1 MIKNTMTA
9 KRVLAAFMLAF
20 VFGLAR
26 QAFAV
31 AVFETQNNATD
42 EAKVFVFGAPV
53 DEGEIQTANLGSAES
68 CADGRF
74 AFRAGTVNVKAG
86 GYVRVNGNETG
97 VIEATGNWL
106 GANAGVATLNIDGGT
121 FWMDVSG
128 ASNTG
133 AGVLRVAVNGGANT
147 ARLNLNGGVLRI
159 DNYLHIGGTQW
170 NSTAACAKDGEVNI
184 RGGTAKIAT
193 LNLGASGDKGAAAS
207 VGGFAHATLNLAGG
221 ILEVAK
227 FNFNAGH
234 SQLFTW
240 GAGTVKATAAN
251 VFSATTPASG
261 CTRTVN
267 VTGNPAVFDTGSF
280 AQTIPAAIANGTGTL
295 KLTGGNTVTLSAAP
309 SFGLWLD
316 GTTLVPAGGALS
328 VPASGTFAFSGDAT
342 VDGSL
347 VLGSGARIVYH
358 VDDFLQRTAGT
369 LTATGGFTLPQGVE
383 NVLDLVTVSGGA
395 AVYEKSL
402 SADGKTITVSRS
414 GGSDFTWNG
423 GTAANWGD
431 HDVWMSGG
439 AAASWADGNHA
450 LFATPNA
457 TVTLGGN
464 DVSAASVAFNS
475 DTVVNGTSSLA
486 APVVYVASGAS
497 ATVGAQTSGT
507 LEKVGGGALTLGSS
521 RTAATTLTEGTL
533 VMGNG
538 TSLDWSNF
546 VFGTDATRPVTLCL
560 EPTAT
565 LANIPNSG
573 TWIIGSVENGSTTVH
588 KKGGDWTLPTGAYVA
603 IGRVAGAKVAIYH
616 EGGTWTLNDYL
627 TIGSGASAQYHAESV
642 YFEISGGTVR
652 NLYNS
657 ENLSRTII
665 GGYGEATCVV
675 TNTGSLVTRGHLTL
689 GYNTGSVGKLKVVGG
704 GTATIGRILRFG
716 CGDSGGSGTLEVSDG
731 GTVNVGDG
739 LHFECNVN
747 GKVVGGGTVTGDK
760 IRFGHGCS
768 GGSGTFEVSGGGV
781 VNVGEVI
788 FDSTNRA
795 AFTVI
800 SLKSGGILSTQR
812 AYLYKD
818 NMGRAKL
825 SFDGGTFR
833 KSSADGNIVPVNG
846 NAKTIDLEIGAN
858 GGTID
863 NNGLSIVIPRT
874 ITGTGGLRLTG
885 SGKTTISVNQS
896 YAGATTVASNT
907 TLSVTNGCTF
917 AGAVSLEN
925 GSALDI
931 ASYSVGVVS
940 LTAAS
945 LLLPTGG
952 RVSLTFNGGN
962 FPMGSY
968 EICSA
973 SGMTVAGVGGVLV
986 PAMARGLTA
995 GWRVVGDTLVLDV
1008 KPKGVAI
1015 IFR

>member
-1 MIKNTMTA
+1 MNWNKRQFGQVFLASATA
-9 KRVLAAFMLAF
+9 LALALPRP
-20 VFGLAR
+20 VFAG
-26 QAFAV
+26 
-31 AVFETQNNATD
+31 AVFETLNNATD

-53 DEGEIQTANLGSAES
+53 NEGEIQTNNIGSAGS
-68 CADGRF
+68 CANGRF
-74 AFRAGTVNVKAG
+74 AFRAGTVNVRAG
-86 GYVRVNGNETG
+86 GYVRVNGFEDAPNVGGTG
-97 VIEATGNWL
+97 SWL
-106 GANAGVATLNIDGGT
+106 GANSGIATLNIDGGT

-128 ASNTG
+128 ASNSG
-133 AGVLRVAVNGGANT
+133 RGMLRVAVNGGANA
-147 ARLNLNGGVLRI
+147 ARLNLNSGVLRI

-193 LNLGASGDKGAAAS
+193 LNLGASGDKGAATS

-280 AQTIPAAIANGTGTL
+280 AQTIPAAITNGTGTL

-347 VLGSGARIVYH
+347 VLGSGARIVCH
-358 VDDFLQRTAGT
+358 VNDFLQRTAGT
-369 LTATGGFTLPQGVE
+369 LTVTGGFTLPQGVGS
-383 NVLDLVTVSGGA
+383 VLDLVTVSGGA

-402 SADGKTITVSRS
+402 SADGKTITVSKS

-431 HDVWMSGG
+431 QGAWLSGG
-439 AAASWADGNHA
+439 AAADWADGSHA
-450 LFATPNA
+450 LFATPDA

-475 DTVVNGTSSLA
+475 DTVVNGTSSIA
-486 APVVYVASGAS
+486 APVVYVASVAS

-507 LEKVGGGALTLGSS
+507 LEKVGGGTLTLGSS

-546 VFGTDATRPVTLCL
+546 VLGTDATRPVTLCL

-573 TWIIGSVENGSTTVH
+573 TWIIGSVENGSVTVH
-588 KKGGDWTLPTGAYVA
+588 KKGGDWTLPTGAYAA
-603 IGRVAGAKVAIYH
+603 IGRVAGVKVAIYH
-616 EGGTWTLNDYL
+616 EGGTWTLNDYF
-627 TIGSGASAQYHAESV
+627 TIGSGASAQYHAESA

-652 NLYNS
+652 NLNDQ
-657 ENLSRTII
+657 ENTWRTII

-675 TNTGSLVTRGHLTL
+675 TNTGSLVLSGHLTI
-689 GYNTGSVGKLKVVGG
+689 GYNNGSVGNLKVVGG
-704 GTATIGRILRFG
+704 GTATIGGHIKFG
-716 CGDSGGSGTLEVSDG
+716 WDANVCGSGMLEVSDG
-731 GTVNVGDG
+731 G
-739 LHFECNVN
+739 
-747 GKVVGGGTVTGDK
+747 
-760 IRFGHGCS
+760 
-768 GGSGTFEVSGGGV
+768 V
-781 VNVGEVI
+781 VNLGGDVI
-788 FDSTNRA
+788 IYCKSNSAVTSA
-795 AFTVI
+795 I
-800 SLKSGGILSTQR
+800 SLKSGGVLSTPR
-812 AYLYKD
+812 VYCRYGDA
-818 NMGRAKL
+818 NRAKL
-825 SFDGGTFR
+825 NFDGGTFR
-833 KSSADGNIVPVNG
+833 KSSADGNVFPANG
-846 NAKTIDLEIGAN
+846 SSDSAIDVAIGDN

-863 NNGLSIVIPRT
+863 NNGLSIGIPRT

-885 SGKTTISVNQS
+885 SGKTTISADQS

-907 TLSVTNGCTF
+907 TLSVAKGCTF

-925 GSALDI
+925 GSTLDI
-931 ASYSVGVVS
+931 APCEAGEVPF
-940 LTAAS
+940 TAAA
-945 LLLPTGG
+945 LTLPAGG
-952 RVSLTFNGGN
+952 KAALTLNGGS
-962 FPMGSY
+962 FPLGTY
-968 EICSA
+968 AICPA
-973 SGMTVAGVGGVLV
+973 NGMTAADVTGVLV
-986 PAMARGLTA
+986 PAVARGHVITWKVED
-995 GWRVVGDTLVLDV
+995 GMLVLTV
-1008 KPKGVAI
+1008 MPKGITI

>member
-1 MIKNTMTA
+1 MNWNMRQYGRAFLASATA
-9 KRVLAAFMLAF
+9 LAF
-20 VFGLAR
+20 ALPRPVFAG
-26 QAFAV
+26 

-53 DEGEIQTANLGSAES
+53 NEGEIQTNNIGSAGS
-68 CADGRF
+68 CVDGRF
-74 AFRAGTVNVKAG
+74 AFRAGTVNVRAG
-86 GYVRVNGNETG
+86 GYVRVNGKETG
-97 VIEATGNWL
+97 NVEGVGNWL
-106 GANAGVATLNIDGGT
+106 GANSGIATLNIDGGT

-128 ASNTG
+128 ASNSG
-133 AGVLRVAVNGGANT
+133 RGMLRVPVNGGANT
-147 ARLNLNGGVLRI
+147 ARLNLNSGVLRI
-159 DNYLHIGGTQW
+159 DNFLHIGGTQW

-184 RGGTAKIAT
+184 RGGTAKVAT
-193 LNLGASGDKGAAAS
+193 LNLGASATKGETAYG
-207 VGGFAHATLNLAGG
+207 GGFAQATLNLTGG
-221 ILEVAK
+221 TLEVAK

-234 SQLFTW
+234 SQLFAW
-240 GAGTVKATAAN
+240 GVGTVKATAAN

-280 AQTIPAAIANGTGTL
+280 AQTIPAVITNGTGTL

-316 GTTLVPAGGALS
+316 GTTLVPADGSLS
-328 VPASGTFAFSGDAT
+328 VPASGTFVFSGDAT

-347 VLGSGARIVYH
+347 VLASGARIVYH

-450 LFATPNA
+450 LFATPDA

-573 TWIIGSVENGSTTVH
+573 TWIIGSVENVSSTVY
-588 KKGGDWTLPTGAYVA
+588 KKGGDWTTPSGTMVA
-603 IGRVAGAKVAIYH
+603 IGRVAGAKVAFYH
-616 EGGTWTLNDYL
+616 EGGTWTLNNYFS
-627 TIGSGASAQYHAESV
+627 ISSGASADYHADSV

-652 NLYNS
+652 NLYHAQNPW
-657 ENLSRTII
+657 RTII
-665 GGYGEATCVV
+665 GGYGEATVVV
-675 TNTGSLVTRGHLTL
+675 TNTGLLDISGNLTI
-689 GYNTGSVGKLKVVGG
+689 GYNNGSVGNLKVIGG
-704 GTATIGRILRFG
+704 GTATIGGTLVFG
-716 CGDSGGSGTLEVSDG
+716 WDNNSGGSGTLEVSDG
-731 GTVNVGDG
+731 GVVNVGD
-739 LHFECNVN
+739 E
-747 GKVVGGGTVTGDK
+747 
-760 IRFGHGCS
+760 II
-768 GGSGTFEVSGGGV
+768 
-781 VNVGEVI
+781 I
-788 FDSTNRA
+788 FCKTNSA
-795 AFTVI
+795 AISAI
-800 SLKSGGILSTQR
+800 SLKSGGVLSAPR
-812 AYLYKD
+812 VYRRYGNA
-818 NMGRAKL
+818 NRAKL
-825 SFDGGTFR
+825 DFDGGTFR
-833 KSSADGNIVPVNG
+833 KSSADGNVFPANENSDYTLDV
-846 NAKTIDLEIGAN
+846 AIGAN

-885 SGKTTISVNQS
+885 SGKTTISVDQS

-917 AGAVSLEN
+917 AGTVSLEN
-925 GSALDI
+925 GSTLDI
-931 ASYSVGVVS
+931 APVVAGEVPF
-940 LTAAS
+940 TAAV
-945 LLLPTGG
+945 LTLPAGGKAALTLNGGGFPTG
-952 RVSLTFNGGN
+952 T
-962 FPMGSY
+962 Y
-968 EICSA
+968 AICPA
-973 SGMTVAGVGGVLV
+973 NGMTAADVNGVLV
-986 PAMARGLTA
+986 PAVARGCVSA
-995 GWRVVGDTLVLDV
+995 WKVEDGTLVLMV
-1008 KPKGVAI
+1008 MPKGVTI